1 MTANTSDR
9 ERRAQCVTILAEAYR
24 QKISPATLAAYE
36 MALEDV
42 SPASVEQAVKA
53 ALKSC
58 KFMPNA
64 AELRE
69 LAGGKTS
76 AENALI
82 AWAAVDRAT
91 SEVGGYKS
99 PDFLDPVVNAV
110 IRNMGGW
117 ERFCTATVTEF
128 DTWLRKEFLRVYELI
143 AKRGVG
149 DEEGAPLVG
158 LHERHNRL
166 NGFSDRN
173 TTVEIAV
180 GLPAPAKRPR
190 LDGPK
195 GDMSEAG

>member
-1 MTANTSDR
+1 MATSDR

-36 MALEDV
+36 MALDDV
-42 SPASVEQAVKA
+42 PAAALEVAVRS

-76 AENALI
+76 AENALV

-99 PDFLDPVVNAV
+99 PDFADPVVNAT

-128 DTWLRKEFLRVYELI
+128 DTWLRKEFLRVYELLS
-143 AKRGVG
+143 KSGVG
-149 DEEGAPLVG
+149 DEQGAPLVG
-158 LHERHNRL
+158 LHEKANRIS
-166 NGFSDRN
+166 GFTDRIQA
-173 TTVEIAV
+173 TPVPV
-180 GLPAPAKRPR
+180 GLPSPQKKSPR
-190 LDGPK
+190 LEGP
-195 GDMSEAG
+195 SREAG

>member
-1 MTANTSDR
+1 MATSDR

-36 MALEDV
+36 MALDDV
-42 SPASVEQAVKA
+42 PPAALEGAVRA

-69 LAGGKTS
+69 LAGGKTT
-76 AENALI
+76 AESALI

-99 PDFLDPVVNAV
+99 PNFLDPVVNAV

-128 DTWLRKEFLRVYELI
+128 DTWLRKEFLRCYELI

-149 DEEGAPLVG
+149 DDEGAPLVG
-158 LHERHNRL
+158 LHEKTNRL
-166 NGFSDRN
+166 NGYLGQETSVD
-173 TTVEIAV
+173 IAV
-180 GLPAPAKRPR
+180 GLPAPATRPR

-195 GDMSEAG
+195 GGMREAG